1 MQILARWKVLMFRNF
16 IIFKRELQHTLHKSF
31 SLENVGP
38 GIWSLKGIWENR
50 GRISGVSSGRISG
63 VRSSRISGVG
73 GRISRVG
80 RHMVSLTISISI
92 VESLMLIGMAVY
104 SIVPRFRVGLSISF
118 TVGFSFTF
126 HNMDSTT
133 WVCIISGFE
142 IRFSLPYMHMNL
154 KIWKGMYIPV
164 VIVWSHEMTI
174 VWFLNELSI
183 IEGHGVSSLIF
194 VIERITWISL
204 LESWGITISI
214 VPRFSISLAVG
225 LRISFS
231 FTFEVSV
238 WLNKIAIVG
247 LNKTGSHGM
256 VVGGR
261 VSRLMIVVRI
271 TWISSIERGIVESIP
286 RFRFRL
292 GLRFRFTSHKGNKG
306 KNYLWR
312 KRIYIYFKKNYMQHV
327 AIKY

>member
-126 HNMDSTT
+126 HNMDSTN
-133 WVCIISGFE
+133 WVCIISAFE
-142 IRFSLPYMHMNL
+142 IRFSLRYMHMNL

-164 VIVWSHEMTI
+164 VIVWSHEMAI
-174 VWFLNELSI
+174 VWLLNELSI

-204 LESWGITISI
+204 LESWGISI
-214 VPRFSISLAVG
+214 IPRFSIR

-238 WLNKIAIVG
+238 WLNEMAIVG
-247 LNKTGSHGM
+247 LNKTGSHSI
-256 VVGGR
+256 VIGGWI
-261 VSRLMIVVRI
+261 SRLMIVVRV

-306 KNYLWR
+306 KNDLWK
-312 KRIYIYFKKNYMQHV
+312 KRIQNLFKINYLQNL
-327 AIKY
+327 ALCR